1 MLISAYSANQFFF
14 PCLLQER
21 IAKMKKEGTYLT
33 KAQKQQRARAQAML
47 EAMQKQGND
56 NSYESGLS
64 SDKCI
69 DDSLLYEL
77 LC

>member
-1 MLISAYSANQFFF
+1 
-14 PCLLQER
+14 
-21 IAKMKKEGTYLT
+21 MKKEGTYLT

-56 NSYESGLS
+56 NSYEFGLS

>member
-1 MLISAYSANQFFF
+1 
-14 PCLLQER
+14 
-21 IAKMKKEGTYLT
+21 MKKEGTYLT

-56 NSYESGLS
+56 NAYESGLS

-69 DDSLLYEL
+69 DESLLYEL